1 MRIELYDPSQQNVR
15 KTSKRQSETSEG
27 WTPRKNADFCISSR
41 LRSAIYAKDSAERIR
56 QNVCFSQAALL
67 PRLKKL
73 GLKDLQPVREIE
85 ELVRIKLNTQS
96 RSMLRSLRLG
106 VLTSH
111 AIINEL
117 VKAGLEPMRATGLL
131 IVCKYITC
139 HNDVLVAEEYQ
150 LGPFVRNTT
159 EPCRRTSRTIGCSS
173 CSVWTLIWTADGA
186 RAYVSQGCL
195 RKSLL
200 SSAYR

>member
-1 MRIELYDPSQQNVR
+1 MQIELYDPSQQNVR
-15 KTSKRQSETSEG
+15 KTSKQQSKTSKS
-27 WTPRKNADFCISSR
+27 WTSKKNADFCISSR
-41 LRSAIYAKDSAERIR
+41 LQPAFYAEDSAERIEK
-56 QNVCFSQAALL
+56 NIWLSQVALL
-67 PRLKKL
+67 PRLKDL
-73 GLKDLQPVREIE
+73 GLRDLQPVREIE
-85 ELVRIKLNTQS
+85 ELVETKLKPQS
-96 RSMLRSLRLG
+96 SRVLEGLRRG

-111 AIINEL
+111 PIINEL

-131 IVCKYITC
+131 IVCKYIIC

-150 LGPFVRNTT
+150 LGPIVRNTT
-159 EPCRRTSRTIGCSS
+159 EPCRRTARTIGCSN

-186 RAYVSQGCL
+186 RTCVSQGCL